1 MLKIFFGK
9 CSKNQAPNLCQ
20 KPSKAVGNLL
30 RLSLY
35 QTKAH
40 AEYIERETY
49 LPGVNTTRY
58 DGSHLYQPLTGSN
71 HPTTTIVHLEG
82 GGDSVASLSS
92 PLSRTV

>member
-49 LPGVNTTRY
+49 LPGVNTV
-58 DGSHLYQPLTGSN
+58 QPGTM
-71 HPTTTIVHLEG
+71 VHIYI
-82 GGDSVASLSS
+82 SLSLVQTI
-92 PLSRTV
+92 PPQP